1 MKRLFI
7 LLALLTF
14 MVVSSNAQ
22 SLHEGD
28 VNGDGNVNITDVVI
42 LVNRILSNDSYQT
55 SSDANSDGKVDIT
68 DVVLVV
74 NYIFNGNHTS
84 CPDSNHPHMIDLGLP
99 SGTKWAC
106 CNVGA
111 TKPEQYGGYYAWGEV
126 SEKDYYAP
134 HTYQYAYQ
142 DNNGY
147 GWDSDTRSCYSFR
160 SIGSDIAGTQYDV
173 AHVQWGGSWVMPSLD
188 QIKELLNH
196 CSSGWTT
203 ENGVY
208 GRRFT
213 GPNGGSIF
221 LPAAGNRWYGDGD
234 LLAGEFGYY
243 WSSTQYPDLS
253 DNAYELNFFR
263 SDYAYC
269 RDYFRFSGQSV
280 RPVVRN

>member
-1 MKRLFI
+1 MKRLFN

-14 MVVSSNAQ
+14 TVVSSNAQ

-111 TKPEQYGGYYAWGEV
+111 HSPEQYGGYYAWGEV
-126 SEKDYYAP
+126 NEKSVYNWE
-134 HTYQYAYQ
+134 TYQYGSSR
-142 DNNGY
+142 DNCV
-147 GWDSDTRSCYSFR
+147 SL
-160 SIGSDIAGTQYDV
+160 GSDIAGTQYDV
-173 AHVQWGGSWVMPSLD
+173 AHVQWGGSWVMPSFD
-188 QIKELLNH
+188 QIEELLNH
-196 CSSGWTT
+196 CSSEWTT
-203 ENGVY
+203 ENGIY

-213 GPNGGSIF
+213 GSNGGSIF
-221 LPAAGNRWYGDGD
+221 LPAAGFRSNGD
-234 LLAGEFGYY
+234 LYFAGWDCGY
-243 WSSTQYPDLS
+243 WSSTQSPDYSYHAYYLYFHSGDAGWSLS
-253 DNAYELNFFR
+253 SRNG
-263 SDYAYC
+263 
-269 RDYFRFSGQSV
+269 GQSV